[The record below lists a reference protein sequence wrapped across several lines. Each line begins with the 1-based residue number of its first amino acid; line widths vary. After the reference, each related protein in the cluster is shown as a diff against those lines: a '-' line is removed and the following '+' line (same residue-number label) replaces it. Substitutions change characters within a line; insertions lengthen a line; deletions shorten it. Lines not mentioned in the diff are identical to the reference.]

1 MYQRFSLKVKLF
13 LFEGFSDS
21 EQLYSDFPS
30 DSSRLFALVGV
41 SDRAQVGRKIER
53 GCCMFPK
60 WVQRFSETTKRSSRQ
75 EVKGKRGHGRSAGFH
90 TVSCAKPPVS
100 CVHTREV
107 TVQSVWGLWAAA
119 HDIISLHHSHELSDD
134 GSALSG
140 CSTDGWNL
148 FCCWIFNYRALWT
161 LRTLTSLMY
170 FHISFII
177 RLCSRWILLPV
188 VMSDCCMSE
197 V

>member
-53 GCCMFPK
+53 GRCMFPK

-90 TVSCAKPPVS
+90 TVSCVKPPVS

-107 TVQSVWGLWAAA
+107 TVCEDCGPQLMILFHCITHTSFQTTALLCQAAPLMDETYFAVESLITEHCEHYGRSPHWCVFTSV
-119 HDIISLHHSHELSDD
+119 S
-134 GSALSG
+134 
-140 CSTDGWNL
+140 
-148 FCCWIFNYRALWT
+148 
-161 LRTLTSLMY
+161 
-170 FHISFII
+170 SFDFV
-177 RLCSRWILLPV
+177 RG
-188 VMSDCCMSE
+188 
-197 V
+197 